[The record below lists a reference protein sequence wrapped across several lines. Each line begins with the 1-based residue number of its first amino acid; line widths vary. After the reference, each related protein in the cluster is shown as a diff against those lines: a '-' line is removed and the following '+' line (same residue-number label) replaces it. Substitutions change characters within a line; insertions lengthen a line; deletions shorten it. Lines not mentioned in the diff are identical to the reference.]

1 MHQRMFIP
9 QDVLVHVAIDYQ
21 KSLLTHGTL
30 VMQWRHSESFP
41 QHTDNSYIFICIF
54 LNCAMEL
61 TEKER
66 LLVV

>member
-21 KSLLTHGTL
+21 KSLTHGTL
-30 VMQWRHSESFP
+30 VMQWGHSESFP
-41 QHTDNSYIFICIF
+41 QHTDNSYTFICIF
-54 LNCAMEL
+54 LNCAMDF